1 MSKESQSR
9 SEQGQRNY
17 SSWKAC
23 SQKLRQ
29 RSSHCLCSICAPRR
43 GQLKDRNQ
51 AGGSHR
57 IVAGPKRIEINVSI
71 VVSDARKETFNLEQ
85 WLLDSTDPGGTL
97 LTRLSE

>member
-1 MSKESQSR
+1 MSKDSQSR

-17 SSWKAC
+17 SSWRRALK
-23 SQKLRQ
+23 SYDNEVG
-29 RSSHCLCSICAPRR
+29 HCLCSICAPRR

-57 IVAGPKRIEINVSI
+57 LVAGPKGIEINVSI
-71 VVSDARKETFNLEQ
+71 VASDARKETFNLEQ
-85 WLLDSTDPGGTL
+85 WLLNSTDPGGTL